1 MRILVADKFPE
12 FAVAH
17 LAEAGHEVTVDKS
30 LKDAALLDAL
40 VSTGAEVV
48 IVRSTKVTAEMID
61 AGQLKLVVRAGA
73 GTNTI
78 AVAHAASNG
87 VHVANCP
94 GKNSLAVAELAM
106 GLMLSL
112 DRRIPDAVAQ
122 NRAGKWNKAEFSKA
136 RGIAGRTLAIA
147 GVGQIGRALAKRAL
161 AFEMKVLAWDAW
173 QPAVDAAVALGCEA
187 CDDLLEMVARADA
200 VSIHLPSTAE
210 TKHLLNDAFFAVM
223 KDGAYLI
230 NTSRKELVDEAA
242 LLRAIEAKG
251 IRVGVDVFADEI
263 SGGTG
268 EFSSALIDSP
278 NVWAT
283 PHIGASTTQA
293 QEAVANEAVR
303 VITTFATE
311 GTIPNHVNPDS
322 LKG

>member
-1 MRILVADKFPE
+1 MRILVADKLPAY
-12 FAVAH
+12 AVN
-17 LAEAGHEVTVDKS
+17 LLQEAGHEVTVDKG
-30 LKDAALLDAL
+30 LKDGALLDAL
-40 VSTGAEVV
+40 VTTGAEVAV
-48 IVRSTKVTAEMID
+48 VRSTKITAEMID

-78 AVAHAASNG
+78 AVAHGTSAG
-87 VHVANCP
+87 MHVANCP

-106 GLMLSL
+106 GLILSL

-122 NRAGKWNKAEFSKA
+122 NRAGRWNKAEFSKS

-161 AFEMKVLAWDAW
+161 AFDMKVLAWDAW

-187 CDDLLEMVARADA
+187 CDDLLEMVGRADV
-200 VSIHLPSTAE
+200 VSIHLPANAE
-210 TKHLLNDAFFAVM
+210 TKGMLNDDFFAVM
-223 KDGAYLI
+223 KPGAYLI
-230 NTSRKELVDEAA
+230 NTSRAGLVDEAA
-242 LLRAIEAKG
+242 LLRAIEAKD
-251 IRVGVDVFADEI
+251 IRAGVDVFADEI

-268 EFSSALIDSP
+268 EFTSSLIDSP

-293 QEAVANEAVR
+293 QEAVANEVVR
-303 VITTFATE
+303 VITTFATT
-311 GTIPNHVNPDS
+311 GDIPNHVNPDS

>member
-1 MRILVADKFPE
+1 MRILVADKLPAY
-12 FAVAH
+12 AVT
-17 LAEAGHEVTVDKS
+17 LFTEAGHEVTVEPS
-30 LKDAALLDAL
+30 LKDAPLLDTL
-40 VSTGAEVV
+40 VRTGAEVV
-48 IVRSTKVTAEMID
+48 IVRSTKITAEMID

-78 AVAHAASNG
+78 AVAHAATRG

-106 GLMLSL
+106 GLILSL

-122 NRAGKWNKAEFSKA
+122 NRAGRWNKAEFSKA
-136 RGIAGRTLAIA
+136 RGIAGRTLAVA
-147 GVGQIGRALAKRAL
+147 GAGQIGRALAKRAL
-161 AFEMKVLAWDAW
+161 AFDMKVLAWDAW

-187 CDDLLEMVARADA
+187 CDDLLEMAARAD
-200 VSIHLPSTAE
+200 VISFHLPATAE
-210 TKHLLNDAFFAVM
+210 TKGMINDDFFAVM

-230 NTSRKELVDEAA
+230 NTSRAGLLDEAA

-251 IRVGVDVFADEI
+251 IRAGVDVFADEV

-268 EFSSALIDSP
+268 EFTSALIDSP

-293 QEAVANEAVR
+293 QEAVADEVVR
-303 VITTFATE
+303 IVTTFATDGE
-311 GTIPNHVNPDS
+311 IPNHVNPDS
-322 LKG
+322 LKA